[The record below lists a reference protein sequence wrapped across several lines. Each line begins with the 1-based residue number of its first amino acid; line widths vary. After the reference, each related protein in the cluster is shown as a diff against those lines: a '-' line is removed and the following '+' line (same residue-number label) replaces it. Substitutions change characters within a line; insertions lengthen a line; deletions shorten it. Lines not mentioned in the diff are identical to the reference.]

1 MFNGKEFGQNI
12 VDTVKVY
19 VSGALAPLAENMKA
33 EADARRAENEKLRTE
48 LEELRAA
55 IKAVPV
61 PEPVDL
67 SGLEAEAADQRK
79 WLETSMA
86 ELAAELRAIPAP
98 IDGKVADPELVRSM
112 VAEAVAEL
120 PPAKDGTSVTA
131 EDIAPLVDGSVHER
145 MAALVPD
152 IADLVAKAVAEI
164 PKPQDGKSVDI
175 EEFKALVAE
184 EVAESVKEAVSA
196 IPSPMPPS
204 SEELL
209 SLIAPEVEKA
219 ISALPVPKDG
229 ASVTTEDVAPMI
241 AAEVEKAVAAIP
253 TPRDG
258 RDGLDVR
265 DMFRADGGKL
275 IAVMSDGTTRDLG
288 VYVGKDGRDG
298 IDGERGSD
306 GLPGA
311 PGSDGQDG
319 VGFDDLDVVLGD
331 DGVDLVFTQ
340 GDRTK
345 TFPLPVP
352 HYRGVHSAEESY
364 RKGSVVTWAGSSWIA
379 KMDNPTGKPDTENSG
394 WSLSTKR
401 GRDAKTPARI
411 GA

>member
-33 EADARRAENEKLRTE
+33 EADARRAENEKLRAE

-79 WLETSMA
+79 WIEESIA
-86 ELAAELRAIPAP
+86 KLADEFRAIPVPA
-98 IDGKVADPELVRSM
+98 DGRDADPEVIRSM
-112 VAEAVAEL
+112 VAEAVAEF
-120 PPAKDGTSVTA
+120 PPAKDGTSVTV
-131 EDIAPLVDGSVHER
+131 EDVAPLIDGAVHER

-175 EEFKALVAE
+175 EEVKALVAE

-219 ISALPVPKDG
+219 VSALPVPKDG

-258 RDGLDVR
+258 RDGLDVK

-298 IDGERGSD
+298 VDGERGSD
-306 GLPGA
+306 GADGA
-311 PGSDGQDG
+311 PGADGHDG
-319 VGFDDLDVVLGD
+319 VGFDGLDVILGD
-331 DGVDLVFTQ
+331 EGVDLVFTQ
-340 GDRTK
+340 GDRVK
-345 TFPLPVP
+345 RFELALP
-352 HYRGVHSAEESY
+352 YDRGVFTEGASY
-364 RKGSVVTWAGSSWIA
+364 RKGNGVTWASQYWIA
-379 KMDNPTGKPDTENSG
+379 MKNEPEGKPG
-394 WSLSTKR
+394 LSEDWRLAVRK
-401 GRDAKTPARI
+401 GRDAKTPAKI

>member
-19 VSGALAPLAENMKA
+19 VSGALAPLADNMKA
-33 EADARRAENEKLRTE
+33 EADARRAENEKLRAE

-67 SGLEAEAADQRK
+67 SEMKAAIAEHHAWVGESVKELIQR
-79 WLETSMA
+79 LNDLPT
-86 ELAAELRAIPAP
+86 PV
-98 IDGKVADPELVRSM
+98 DGKDADPELVRSM

-120 PPAKDGTSVTA
+120 PPAKDGASVTV
-131 EDIAPLVDGSVHER
+131 EDVAPLIDSAVHER
-145 MAALVPD
+145 MGALVPD

-175 EEFKALVAE
+175 EVVRGMVAV
-184 EVAESVKEAVSA
+184 EVAESVKEAVSE
-196 IPSPMPPS
+196 IP
-204 SEELL
+204 
-209 SLIAPEVEKA
+209 A
-219 ISALPVPKDG
+219 
-229 ASVTTEDVAPMI
+229 
-241 AAEVEKAVAAIP
+241 
-253 TPRDG
+253 PRDG
-258 RDGLDVR
+258 RDGLDVK

-306 GLPGA
+306 GADGA
-311 PGSDGQDG
+311 PGADGHDG
-319 VGFDDLDVVLGD
+319 VGFDELDVVLGD
-331 DGVDLVFTQ
+331 EGVDLVFTQ
-340 GDRTK
+340 GDRVK
-345 TFPLPVP
+345 RFELALP
-352 HYRGVHSAEESY
+352 YDRGVFTEGASY
-364 RKGSVVTWAGSSWIA
+364 RKGNGVTWASQYWIA
-379 KMDNPTGKPDTENSG
+379 MKNGPEGKPG
-394 WSLSTKR
+394 LSEDWRLAVRK
-401 GRDAKTPARI
+401 GRDAKTPAKI